1 MNQDWRRF
9 FDIPR
14 VAWAGAARLRPER
27 GLVCTD
33 VSGQRQLHSWNVETN
48 ELRQLT
54 NVAHGVATGTL
65 SPDGRHVYWA
75 NDVDGKE
82 KGHLVRVRWEGGDV
96 EQVDQ
101 EAKPF
106 AVPAF
111 ILPDVTGT
119 RIAFI
124 VAEPDGSRVE
134 LLPLSPEGDLGEQRT
149 VWRSRALIRRVLCS
163 ADGAFVAV
171 RHNESTQ
178 GLHESTSVIDTTT
191 GRRVADFGDGAD
203 ATVSPMLWAP
213 GAGDLR
219 LLAVTSTSGR
229 ELPILLSPLSGERHA
244 LAVNDIEGTVLPLDW
259 ASDPE
264 TILLLQ
270 VHRAITRLHLYYLT
284 TRQHRPVPLVGALNP
299 SVSRP
304 AWFAP
309 DGIRAVLEDSTHP
322 GRVVA
327 IDPQSDERERSIL
340 TVDTGGASASEWR
353 SIEFESRG
361 DVVQA
366 WLATPGDAGPWPV
379 VIETHGGPEAV
390 ELETYWPGAQAWLAN
405 GFAYCTVNYH
415 GSTTFGSAFRDSI
428 VGCPGDLEVDDVVAA
443 RQWLVDHRVAIPEQ
457 VLLTGISYG
466 GYLTLQTVGR
476 RPELWAGGIAIVAI
490 ADWRGVVGDE
500 TTPALRLYAERLL
513 GGSPDTNPDVYRSA
527 SPITYAERVQ
537 APLLVIQGRGDT
549 RVPAAQLERYAA
561 RVRQT
566 GGNIEVVWFEAG
578 HQLGTRDQRVT
589 WMKAALGLAAR
600 ALDRKSA

>member
-163 ADGAFVAV
+163 ADGALVAV

-178 GLHESTSVIDTTT
+178 GLHEFDLRDRHDDRQK
-191 GRRVADFGDGAD
+191 GRRFRGRRRCHGLAD
-203 ATVSPMLWAP
+203 AVGTRSRRSPP
-213 GAGDLR
+213 AGRYQHEWPRASDL
-219 LLAVTSTSGR
+219 
-229 ELPILLSPLSGERHA
+229 A
-244 LAVNDIEGTVLPLDW
+244 LA
-259 ASDPE
+259 
-264 TILLLQ
+264 
-270 VHRAITRLHLYYLT
+270 
-284 TRQHRPVPLVGALNP
+284 
-299 SVSRP
+299 
-304 AWFAP
+304 
-309 DGIRAVLEDSTHP
+309 
-322 GRVVA
+322 
-327 IDPQSDERERSIL
+327 
-340 TVDTGGASASEWR
+340 
-353 SIEFESRG
+353 
-361 DVVQA
+361 
-366 WLATPGDAGPWPV
+366 
-379 VIETHGGPEAV
+379 
-390 ELETYWPGAQAWLAN
+390 
-405 GFAYCTVNYH
+405 
-415 GSTTFGSAFRDSI
+415 
-428 VGCPGDLEVDDVVAA
+428 
-443 RQWLVDHRVAIPEQ
+443 
-457 VLLTGISYG
+457 
-466 GYLTLQTVGR
+466 
-476 RPELWAGGIAIVAI
+476 
-490 ADWRGVVGDE
+490 
-500 TTPALRLYAERLL
+500 AER
-513 GGSPDTNPDVYRSA
+513 
-527 SPITYAERVQ
+527 
-537 APLLVIQGRGDT
+537 
-549 RVPAAQLERYAA
+549 
-561 RVRQT
+561 
-566 GGNIEVVWFEAG
+566 
-578 HQLGTRDQRVT
+578 
-589 WMKAALGLAAR
+589 
-600 ALDRKSA
+600 